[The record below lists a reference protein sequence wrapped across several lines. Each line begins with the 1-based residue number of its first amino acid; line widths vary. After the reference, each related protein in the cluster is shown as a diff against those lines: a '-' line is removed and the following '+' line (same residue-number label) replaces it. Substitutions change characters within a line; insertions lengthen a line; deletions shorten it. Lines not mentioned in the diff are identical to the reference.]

1 MKTTMSLSKNKDT
14 LQPLIHIIGWAIF
27 FSFPLF
33 FGDKEGKIFTVQE
46 NLKHYVVPITFLILF
61 YINYIWLVNKLLF
74 SNKKQQFILVN
85 ALLVIL
91 FGIGL
96 HLWFEY
102 LSTTFIGKG
111 ARPPFPKGSDFYFMI
126 THILRNIFSLT
137 LTVALSAAIKMT
149 FRWNKA
155 EKERQE
161 LEKSKSEAELKS
173 LKNQL
178 NPHFLLNTLN
188 NIYALIAFSPEKAQ
202 QAVHDLSKLLRY
214 VLYENNQP
222 FVPLVKEID
231 FIKNYIELM
240 RIRLSDSVKLET
252 NMLVSDQ
259 SETVVAPML
268 FITLIENAFKH
279 GVSYSHPSYIHIT
292 ISEKPGEEI
301 VCKIE
306 NSYFPKSD
314 QDKSGSGI
322 GLEHLRKRLG
332 LIYPGHYKWDVDMNK
347 ESYSSCLT
355 IYLNKPKK

>member
-1 MKTTMSLSKNKDT
+1 MGTIMSQLKNKDS
-14 LQPLIHIIGWAIF
+14 LHPLIHIIGWTIF

-33 FGDKEGKIFTVQE
+33 FGDKDGGFFTIQE
-46 NLKHYVVPITFLILF
+46 NLKHYVVPLTFLILF

-74 SNKKQQFILVN
+74 NNKQKQFILVN
-85 ALLVIL
+85 AFLVII
-91 FGIGL
+91 FGIAL
-96 HLWFEY
+96 HLWLEY
-102 LSTTFIGKG
+102 LSTTFIGKE
-111 ARPPFPKGSDFYFMI
+111 ARPPFPKEGASFFTI
-126 THILRNIFSLT
+126 THILRNIFSLA
-137 LTVALSAAIKMT
+137 LTVALCASIKMT
-149 FRWNKA
+149 FRWNKT

-161 LEKSKSEAELKS
+161 LEKSKSEAELKN

-252 NMLVSDQ
+252 NIQVNEQ
-259 SETVVAPML
+259 SETMVAPML
-268 FITLIENAFKH
+268 FITMIENAFKH
-279 GVSYSHPSYIHIT
+279 GVSYSHPSYIHIS
-292 ISEKPGEEI
+292 IYEKPGEEI
-301 VCKIE
+301 VCKID
-306 NSYFPKSD
+306 NSYFPKTD

-322 GLEHLRKRLG
+322 GLEQLRKRLG
-332 LIYPGHYKWDVDMNK
+332 LLYPGLYKWDIEMNK
-347 ESYSSCLT
+347 EAYMSSLT

>member
-1 MKTTMSLSKNKDT
+1 METTISQSKSKDSLH
-14 LQPLIHIIGWAIF
+14 PIIHIIGWTIF

-33 FGDKEGKIFTVQE
+33 FGDKNGDFFSFQE
-46 NLKHYVVPITFLILF
+46 NLRRYVVPLTFLIVF
-61 YINYIWLVNKLLF
+61 YINYIWLINQLLF
-74 SNKKQQFILVN
+74 SNKQKQFVLVN
-85 ALLVIL
+85 TLLVIFL
-91 FGIGL
+91 GIAL
-96 HLWFEY
+96 HIWIEH
-102 LSTTFIGKG
+102 LSATFIGKEV
-111 ARPPFPKGSDFYFMI
+111 RPPFPKERDSFF
-126 THILRNIFSLT
+126 TVVHILRNIFSLT
-137 LTVALSAAIKMT
+137 LTVALCVSIKMT

-240 RIRLSDSVKLET
+240 RIRLSESVKLET
-252 NMLVSDQ
+252 NIFVNDQ
-259 SETVVAPML
+259 SETVVAPLL
-268 FITLIENAFKH
+268 FITMIENAFKH
-279 GVSYSHPSYIHIT
+279 GVSYSHPSHIYIT

-306 NSYFPKSD
+306 NSYFPKTD

-332 LIYPGHYKWDVDMNK
+332 LIYPGLYKWDIEMNK
-347 ESYSSCLT
+347 ETYISSLT

>member
-1 MKTTMSLSKNKDT
+1 MSLSKNKES
-14 LQPLIHIIGWAIF
+14 LHPIIHVIGWAIF

-33 FGDKEGKIFTVQE
+33 FGDKDGKFLTIQE
-46 NLKHYVVPITFLILF
+46 NIKHYIVPLTFLILF

-74 SNKKQQFILVN
+74 SNKKRQFILVN
-85 ALLVIL
+85 SFLVII
-91 FGIGL
+91 FAIGL
-96 HLWFEY
+96 HLWIEY

-111 ARPPFPKGSDFYFMI
+111 PRPPFPKEGVYFFAI
-126 THILRNIFSLT
+126 VHILRNIFSLA
-137 LTVALSAAIKMT
+137 LTVALCAAIKMT
-149 FRWNKA
+149 FRWNNA

-161 LEKSKSEAELKS
+161 LEKSKSEAELKN

-252 NMLVSDQ
+252 NILVNDQ

-268 FITLIENAFKH
+268 FITMIENAFKH
-279 GVSYSHPSYIHIT
+279 GVSYSHPSFIYIT
-292 ISEKPGEEI
+292 IYEKQGEEI

-306 NSYFPKSD
+306 NSYFPKTD

-332 LIYPGHYKWDVDMNK
+332 LIYPGLYKWDIEMNK
-347 ESYSSCLT
+347 ETYCSSLT
-355 IYLNKPKK
+355 IYLNKPKNKQA